1 MNISAMVTGLI
12 MLIVGIVVVFYIVGS
27 TASTLTTASTNISGS
42 GLPLASLFGSNGV
55 VLMIIMA
62 GILIAIITV
71 ALKAGKSK

>member
-12 MLIVGIVVVFYIVGS
+12 MLIVGIVVVFYIVGA